1 MQMTNKHMKD
11 AHHHYQQRNAKQNMG
26 RFCWEKKKKKKDN
39 THPASKLAFG
49 AKFQVTGDVR
59 GGEQEPRDWGAGGR

>member
-1 MQMTNKHMKD
+1 ML
-11 AHHHYQQRNAKQNMG
+11 G
-26 RFCWEKKKKKKDN
+26 KKKKKDN

-59 GGEQEPRDWGAGGR
+59 DGGPEAGDWGGGGVGDPATLGE

>member
-1 MQMTNKHMKD
+1 VVWKT
-11 AHHHYQQRNAKQNMG
+11 AHLGAFLLG
-26 RFCWEKKKKKKDN
+26 KKKKKDN

>member
-1 MQMTNKHMKD
+1 MENSPSRGIF
-11 AHHHYQQRNAKQNMG
+11 AG
-26 RFCWEKKKKKKDN
+26 KKKKKDN

>member
-1 MQMTNKHMKD
+1 ML
-11 AHHHYQQRNAKQNMG
+11 G
-26 RFCWEKKKKKKDN
+26 KKKKKDN

>member
-1 MQMTNKHMKD
+1 ML
-11 AHHHYQQRNAKQNMG
+11 G
-26 RFCWEKKKKKKDN
+26 KKKKKDN

-59 GGEQEPRDWGAGGR
+59 DGGPEAGDWVVGGRGPSDSGGVATHTGRVLR